1 MELHPN
7 STPYVFMAKSL
18 IKHRDNF
25 TFTFKYV
32 LIFNTDCKFMPSFRI
47 N

>member
-1 MELHPN
+1 MELHSN
-7 STPYVFMAKSL
+7 STPYVFTAKNL

-25 TFTFKYV
+25 TFKYV
-32 LIFNTDCKFMPSFRI
+32 IIFNTECKFMPSFRI